1 MHSFPTDEEG
11 GYDLGCSKA
20 VTGGHFNP
28 TFKTAPFTPDNDQTS
43 YEVGDFSGKHGNLAS
58 GINETEDG
66 QTYLDEYASI
76 LYDPEKDS
84 RGRMWIVGRSIV
96 IHKAALTLNPS
107 PKPYPYP
114 YPYPYP

>member
-28 TFKTAPFTPDNDQTS
+28 TFKTAPFTPGDQTS
-43 YEVGDFSGKHGNLAS
+43 YEVGDFSGKFGNLAG
-58 GINETEDG
+58 GIGVNNDSL
-66 QTYLDEYASI
+66 TYLDETASI
-76 LYDPEKDS
+76 LYDPEPGS

-96 IHKAALTLNPS
+96 IHKASLTLNPN
-107 PKPYPYP
+107 PNPNP
-114 YPYPYP
+114 